1 MPPLRR
7 HQLALVTADG
17 WKDVLRRVWS
27 APINEGLSHWAA
39 QGLPVVITR
48 QLPRPTNTTGRIA
61 LGVCLPETWGRQR
74 VALQLMPSQLSMFT
88 EFPTLTASL
97 GALPA
102 VERKAVRDLAASLA
116 ARDLQARVYG
126 SVGWQALTG
135 LPYLHDQSDID
146 LWLAVDDEHAADAA
160 VGLLQ
165 QVAGIRRRVDGEL
178 VFPDGS
184 AVAWREWAAW
194 RQGRCQRLL
203 VKHLLGQELRDEWV
217 GEERQLQ
224 RETAT

>member
-17 WKDVLRRVWS
+17 WKDVLRRAWN
-27 APINEGLSHWAA
+27 APINAGLSHWAA
-39 QGLPVVITR
+39 QGLPVVVTR
-48 QLPRPTNTTGRIA
+48 QLPPPTNTTGRIA
-61 LGVCLPETWGRQR
+61 LGVSLPETWGRQR

-97 GALPA
+97 GVLPA

-160 VGLLQ
+160 VELLQ

-178 VFPDGS
+178 VFRDGT

-203 VKHLLGQELRDEWV
+203 AKHLYGHELRQGV
-217 GEERQLQ
+217 TGGESLVPWEM
-224 RETAT
+224 TT